1 LSIERGTSLL
11 LACILINQNK
21 EKQSMIIQKCGP
33 LKGVVK
39 VPGDKSISHRSVM
52 FGALAQGT
60 TEVTNFLQGADCLS
74 TIRCF
79 RQLGIM
85 IDNDPTSGYVVVRG
99 KGLHGLSK
107 PSDILDVGNSGTTMR
122 LISGILCGQ
131 SFESSLIGDD
141 SIQRR
146 PMERIMTP
154 LSFMG
159 ADIKSVKANGC
170 APLVINASA
179 GNQHIL
185 KGIHYQSPVASAQI
199 KSCIL
204 LAGLYAEGTTSVTE
218 PSLSRNHTELMLSTF
233 GATVTSSGNTATILP
248 DPKLTGQKIN
258 VPGDISSA
266 AYFIAAG
273 LLVPGSEIMIH
284 NVGINPTRDGILQ
297 VCRQMGANI
306 TLENIIDNGGEP
318 VADLVVRTSELTATQ
333 IGGELIPTLIDEIP
347 MIAVLAC
354 FAKGQTVIRDAAELK
369 VKESNRI
376 DVMVDN
382 LTRMGADITA
392 TADGMIIH
400 GGKPLHGA
408 TIDSK
413 QDHRIAMSFAIAAL
427 LAEGETTIQN
437 AECVDISYPNFYS
450 DLKSLAM

>member
-1 LSIERGTSLL
+1 MNFRK
-11 LACILINQNK
+11 N
-21 EKQSMIIQKCGP
+21 GP
-33 LKGVVK
+33 LKGVIK

-79 RQLGIM
+79 GQLGID
-85 IDNDPTSGYVVVRG
+85 IENNTATDHVIVRG
-99 KGLHGLSK
+99 KGLHGLTK
-107 PSDILDVGNSGTTMR
+107 PNDILDVGNSGTTMR

-131 SFESSLIGDD
+131 SFSSSLIGDE

-146 PMERIMTP
+146 PMGRIMTP
-154 LSFMG
+154 LSMMG
-159 ADIKSVKANGC
+159 ADIKSLKDNNC
-170 APLVINASA
+170 APLTINATE
-179 GNQHIL
+179 GGRHTL
-185 KGIHYQSPVASAQI
+185 TGIQYNSPVASAQI
-199 KSCIL
+199 KSCVL
-204 LAGLYAEGTTSVTE
+204 LAGLYAEGMTSVTE

-233 GATVTSSGNTATILP
+233 GTTVTSSDNTASILP
-248 DPKLTGQKIN
+248 NPNLIGQKIN

-273 LLVPGSEIMIH
+273 LLVPNSEILIK
-284 NVGINPTRDGILQ
+284 NVGINPTRDGILK
-297 VCRQMGANI
+297 VCRLMGADI

-318 VADLVVRTSELTATQ
+318 VADLVVRPGALTATQ

-354 FAKGQTVIRDAAELK
+354 FAKGQTVIKDAAELK

-392 TADGMIIH
+392 TSDGMIIN
-400 GGKPLHGA
+400 GGRPLHGA

-413 QDHRIAMSFAIAAL
+413 SDHRIAMSFAIAAL
-427 LAEGETTIQN
+427 MAEGETTILG

-450 DLKSLAM
+450 DLNSLAR

>member
-1 LSIERGTSLL
+1 
-11 LACILINQNK
+11 
-21 EKQSMIIQKCGP
+21 MIFKKCGP
-33 LKGVVK
+33 LKGVIK

-79 RQLGIM
+79 RQLGIE
-85 IDNDPTSGYVVVRG
+85 IENNPATEYVIIRG

-107 PSDILDVGNSGTTMR
+107 PMDILDVGNSGTTMR

-131 SFESSLIGDD
+131 SFETSLIGDE

-146 PMERIMTP
+146 PMGRIMTP
-154 LSFMG
+154 LSMMG
-159 ADIKSVKANGC
+159 ADIKSLRDNNC
-170 APLVINASA
+170 APLVINSSA
-179 GNQHIL
+179 DGKHRL
-185 KGIHYQSPVASAQI
+185 TGIHYQSPVASAQI

-204 LAGLYAEGTTSVTE
+204 LAGLYAEGETKVTE

-233 GATVTSSGNTATILP
+233 GASIESFGNTATIQP
-248 DPKLTGQKIN
+248 NPQLTGQKIN

-273 LLVPGSEIMIH
+273 LLVPGSEVVIKS
-284 NVGINPTRDGILQ
+284 VGINPTRDGILR
-297 VCRQMGANI
+297 VCKQMGANI
-306 TLENIIDNGGEP
+306 TLENVIDNGGEP
-318 VADLVVRTSELTATQ
+318 VADLVVRAGELNATE
-333 IGGELIPTLIDEIP
+333 ISGELIPTLIDEIP

-354 FAKGQTVIRDAAELK
+354 FAEGQTVIKDAAELK

-392 TADGMIIH
+392 TPDGMIIN
-400 GGKPLHGA
+400 GGRPLHGA
-408 TIDSK
+408 IIDSNS
-413 QDHRIAMSFAIAAL
+413 DHRIAMSFAVAAL
-427 LAEGETTIQN
+427 LAEGETTIRE
-437 AECVDISYPNFYS
+437 AECVDISYPNFYT
-450 DLKSLAM
+450 DLKSLTR